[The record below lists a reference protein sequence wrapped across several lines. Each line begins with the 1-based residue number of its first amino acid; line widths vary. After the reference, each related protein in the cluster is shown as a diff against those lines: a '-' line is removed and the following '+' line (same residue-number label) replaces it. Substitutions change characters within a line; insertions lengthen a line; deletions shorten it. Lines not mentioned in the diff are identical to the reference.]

1 MPPHSY
7 KKPLGRSIST
17 GCIVFVALL
26 CLVLS
31 LVNQAIYKRGLYARY
46 EEHIRDLLTFVQSQI
61 DTDDLANCIKTG
73 EKSPKYL
80 ELQKFM
86 DTFKDNVKLQYLY
99 VIRPLGKNPPDNVMN
114 IIAAMSS
121 YEKEFMPEMEV
132 ELNGLT
138 GEEYSIECV
147 SEYLKAAEKKEISFF
162 SDSWVKNGVV
172 YIMYTGSLPIFTS
185 SGEYIGLLCVD
196 IDITEIRKVIKE
208 STLTN
213 IILILILG
221 LTFITLFIIW
231 AHYNIAKPIQKLEN
245 SVTTFAYQ
253 YKGKEDIDSLVI
265 EDPNIHTN
273 NEVESLAN
281 AVVKMSKDMRVYVEN
296 IIEAESKARTMS
308 ELANKDALTCVR
320 NKTAYDNYAENVINK
335 QIKEGVAEFAVAMV
349 DLNHLKKINDT
360 YGHEHGND
368 YIKMSCNVICHIFAH
383 SPVFRIGGDE
393 FVVIL
398 KGDDFKNRKKLL
410 TEATDVFKNTSA
422 NESANPWERLSAAI
436 GISDFNPQTDKS
448 INDVF
453 NRADEAMYANKVAM
467 KAVREE

>member
-7 KKPLGRSIST
+7 KKPLGRSISI

-31 LVNQAIYKRGLYARY
+31 LVNQATYKRGLYARY
-46 EEHIRDLLTFVQSQI
+46 ENHIKDILTFTRSQI
-61 DTDDLANCIKTG
+61 DADDLAQCIQTG
-73 EKSPKYL
+73 EKSPKYHA
-80 ELQKFM
+80 LQKFF
-86 DTFKDNVKLQYLY
+86 DDFKDNADLHYIY
-99 VIRPLGKNPPDNVMN
+99 IIRPLNKNPVDNVMD
-114 IIAAMSS
+114 IIAGMST
-121 YEKEFMPEMEV
+121 YEKENMPWNEV
-132 ELNGLT
+132 TLGGLT
-138 GEEYSIECV
+138 SEGYSVESV
-147 SEYLKAAEKKEISFF
+147 SKYLEAAENVGISFF
-162 SDSWVKNGVV
+162 SSDFEKEGYTNTD
-172 YIMYTGSLPIFTS
+172 YTGSLPIFTS

-231 AHYNIAKPIQKLEN
+231 THYNIAKPIQKLEN

-253 YKGKEDIDSLVI
+253 HKGKEDIDSLVI

-335 QIKEGVAEFAVAMV
+335 QIKEGTAEFAVAMV